1 MARSRRS
8 RARREQR
15 QLKAAVETGII
26 TTTQR
31 NPVALAACLRGGAGR
46 HIDRKKEA
54 SKKACRKPVDF
65 FHTSSASASGS
76 AMSAASSSISSV
88 WRSWYIR

>member
-8 RARREQR
+8 RARREKR
-15 QLKAAVETGII
+15 QLRAAVKTGII
-26 TTTQR
+26 TTTTR
-31 NPVALAACLRGGAGR
+31 NPVVLAACLRGGAGR

-65 FHTSSASASGS
+65 FGPDDSMRAVV
-76 AMSAASSSISSV
+76 SAAA
-88 WRSWYIR
+88 